1 MSLEADTRSA
11 QLEITDADCTMFKN
25 AVELV
30 GGKWNGAILLAI
42 GRGATRFSD
51 IRLQVDGVSTRLL
64 AARLRLLEN
73 HELVTREVV
82 ASHPVQIRYTLTQR
96 GIELVRVLIPLVPWG
111 TRWGI
116 ESTPPS

>member
-1 MSLEADTRSA
+1 
-11 QLEITDADCTMFKN
+11 MFKN

-30 GGKWNGAILLAI
+30 GSKWNGAILLAI
-42 GRGATRFSD
+42 GRGANRFSE
-51 IRLQVDGVSTRLL
+51 IGPQVEGISARLL
-64 AARLRLLEN
+64 AARLRELEK

-96 GIELVRVLIPLVPWG
+96 GNELVRVLIPLVPWG

-116 ESTPPS
+116 TAD